1 MAGLTKPQLRAIDS
15 MRSHNVQIIAC
26 AGSGKTEVISRGIA
40 EIVRRGAAPSTIV
53 AFTFTEKAAEELKA
67 RIRYI
72 LKEMVPGTSGLGDM
86 YAGTIHSYCFE
97 ALKELR
103 PEYRSY
109 DVLDEAAR
117 VAYLSKPFNYYNR
130 LNLVGLEKAY
140 GLTKFVTVT
149 RFIGAV
155 EVFLNEGISASRL
168 TKIDPRMA
176 EAIDAYRAALAE
188 DRYLDFSTMIH
199 ELVTLLET
207 DRTARRDFQAKVR
220 YVVVDEYQDVNG
232 LQERLIRA
240 MAGRDTRVTVVGD
253 DDQSIYGWRG
263 AVVDY
268 IKNFPKAFPNVKTVT
283 LQDNFRSTAG
293 IVSLANGYI
302 AHNRSRLVK
311 KMIARGRMGHQG
323 TDIQYSHFETED
335 DQARFITRRIRELVG
350 SDFTGKDGKQFAL
363 GLGDVGILV
372 RSNADV
378 ERLLPFL
385 VQAGIDYVVDSG
397 ESVFDQVIVLGVLDI
412 FDWVFGL
419 PTQPLDTMV
428 GLYLSNLRDGT
439 RTVPAKAEILRR
451 IRAMKRRLDAIARK
465 GNRDYLPD
473 LGLQGLFHEL
483 LGELGIPQTVLTDAE
498 HFYLASL
505 SLAVSDYEKVWQ
517 RLRHSEYKYFR
528 GFVTAWAQ
536 YSYAVPGTQIGGIT
550 GRVKVMTIH
559 KAKGLEFPVVFIPYL
574 NRKRKPNPRASFIPA
589 KLFNSAR
596 YDGTEEDDRRVYY
609 VAVTRSQKYLFLS
622 GMEQDNTVQK
632 PREPAVMVAELDP
645 KLLSAPKVLRPPRS
659 GLAER
664 KPDHAFATTFSELT
678 AYGRCGYDYKLR
690 YFFGYNAGVPAAF
703 GYGTQI
709 HNILNLIHTRYRDK
723 TLSDRHVKKLVDKHF
738 YLRYAPGA
746 MSKNAK
752 KAAVRVVQNYVR
764 NHSHEFPTILETEKS
779 FEAAIGDTLIDG
791 QIDLIKRLDANG
803 RVQEVEVVDFKSDNA
818 LLYKPDSQHQV
829 RLYVAASRD
838 ALNLDPK
845 KATIQDLE
853 TGKKE
858 DVQIGPPEM
867 QETLKVLGGRIDG
880 IRAGKFVPVKSKQV
894 CPECDYRRICP
905 HAVK

>member
-1 MAGLTKPQLRAIDS
+1 MAGLTKPQLKAIEG

-40 EIVRRGAAPSTIV
+40 EIVRKGAAPSSIV

-67 RIRYI
+67 RIRHI
-72 LKEMVPGTSGLGDM
+72 LREATTGISGLGDM

-130 LNLVGLEKAY
+130 LNLVRLEKAH
-140 GLTKFVTVT
+140 GLTKFTTVA

-155 EVFLNEGISASRL
+155 EVFLNEGISA
-168 TKIDPRMA
+168 TKLRKADPRMA
-176 EAIDAYRAALAE
+176 DAIDAYRAALAE

-199 ELVTLLET
+199 ELVTLLER
-207 DRTARRDFQAKVR
+207 DGAARKTFQAKVR

-232 LQERLIRA
+232 LQERLVRA
-240 MAGRDTRVTVVGD
+240 MVGPDTRVTVVGD

-268 IKNFPKAFPNVKTVT
+268 IKNFPKAFPGVKTVR
-283 LQDNFRSTAG
+283 LQDNFRSTPG
-293 IVSLANGYI
+293 IVSLANSYI
-302 AHNRSRLVK
+302 ALNRSRLAK
-311 KMIARGRMGHQG
+311 KMVARGRMGYQG
-323 TDIQYSHFETED
+323 ADIQYRHFNTED
-335 DQARFITRRIRELVG
+335 DQGRFIAKRIRELVG

-363 GLGDVGILV
+363 SLGDVGILV
-372 RSNADV
+372 RSNADAD
-378 ERLLPFL
+378 RLLPL
-385 VQAGIDYVVDSG
+385 LAQAGIDYVVDSG
-397 ESVFDQVIVLGVLDI
+397 ESVFDQLIVRVVLDI

-419 PTQPLDTMV
+419 PTQPLNTLIM
-428 GLYLSNLRDGT
+428 LYLASLSNRG
-439 RTVPAKAEILRR
+439 RAAPAKAAVVLR
-451 IRAMKRRLDAIARK
+451 IRAMKRRLEAIARK

-536 YSYAVPGTQIGGIT
+536 YSYSVPGTQIGGIT

-574 NRKRKPNPRASFIPA
+574 NKKRKPNPRASFIPA
-589 KLFNSAR
+589 ALFNSAR
-596 YDGTEEDDRRVYY
+596 YDGTEDDDRRVYY
-609 VAVTRSQKYLFLS
+609 VAMTRSQKYLFLS
-622 GMEQDNTVQK
+622 GMEQDDAVQR
-632 PREPAVMVAELDP
+632 PREPAAMVAELEP
-645 KLLSAPKVLRPPRS
+645 KLLSAPKVLRPPMS

-664 KPDHAFATTFSELT
+664 KPDHEFATTFSELT

-709 HNILNLIHTRYRDK
+709 HNILNLIHTRYREK
-723 TLSDRHVKKLVDKHF
+723 TLSDRDVEKLVNKHF

-746 MSKNAK
+746 MSKNAR

-764 NHSHEFPTILETEKS
+764 SHSHEFPSILETEKS
-779 FEAAIGDTLIDG
+779 FEAEIGDTLIDG
-791 QIDLIKRLDANG
+791 QIDLIKRLDASG
-803 RVQEVEVVDFKSDNA
+803 RVQEVEVVDFKSDSA

-858 DVQIGPPEM
+858 DVRIGPAEM
-867 QETLKVLGGRIDG
+867 HDTLKVLGDRIDG
-880 IRAGKFVPVKSKQV
+880 IRAGKFIPVKSPHV
-894 CPECDYRRICP
+894 CPECDYRRICA

>member
-1 MAGLTKPQLRAIDS
+1 MAAR
-15 MRSHNVQIIAC
+15 NVQIVAC

-40 EIVRRGAAPSTIV
+40 EIVRKSAAPSSIV

-67 RIRYI
+67 RIRHI
-72 LKEMVPGTSGLGDM
+72 LMELAPGISGLGDM

-130 LNLVGLEKAY
+130 LNLIRLQKAN
-140 GLTKFVTVT
+140 GLTKFTTVA

-155 EVFLNEGISASRL
+155 ELFLNEGIRASKLRK
-168 TKIDPRMA
+168 TDSRMA
-176 EAIDAYRAALAE
+176 EAIEAYRKALSE

-199 ELVTLLET
+199 ELVVLLET
-207 DRTARRDFQAKVR
+207 DKAARKAFHAKVR
-220 YVVVDEYQDVNG
+220 HIVVDEYQDVNG

-240 MAGRDTRVTVVGD
+240 MAGPNTLVTVVGD

-268 IKNFPKAFPNVKTVT
+268 IKNFPKAFPRVKTVT
-283 LQDNFRSTAG
+283 LEDNFRSTSA
-293 IVSLANGYI
+293 IVSLANSYI
-302 AHNRSRLVK
+302 ARNRSRLPK
-311 KMIARGRMGHQG
+311 KMVAKGKMSPQRS
-323 TDIQYSHFETED
+323 DIQYRHFDTEES
-335 DQARFITRRIRELVG
+335 QARFIARRIRELIG

-385 VQAGIDYVVDSG
+385 AQAGIDYVVDSG
-397 ESVFDQVIVLGVLDI
+397 ESVFEQLIVRLVLDI
-412 FDWVFGL
+412 FDWVFGM
-419 PTQPLDTMV
+419 PTQPLDTLV

-439 RTVPAKAEILRR
+439 RTVPAKADILRR

-473 LGLQGLFHEL
+473 LGLQGVFHEL
-483 LGELGIPQTVLTDAE
+483 LGELGVPNTVLTDAE

-536 YSYAVPGTQIGGIT
+536 YSYAVPGSQVGGMT

-559 KAKGLEFPVVFIPYL
+559 KAKGLEFPIVFIPYL
-574 NRKRKPNPRASFIPA
+574 NKKRKPNPRSSFIPA
-589 KLFNSAR
+589 TLFNSAR

-622 GMEQDNTVQK
+622 GMEQDDTVRK
-632 PREPAVMVAELDP
+632 SREPAAMVAELDAA
-645 KLLSAPKVLRPPRS
+645 LLSAPKVLRPPKS

-664 KPDHAFATTFSELT
+664 KPDHAFATTFSELS

-709 HNILNLIHTRYRDK
+709 HNILNLIHTRYKDK
-723 TLSDRHVKKLVDKHF
+723 SLSNAELEQLVNRHF
-738 YLRYAPGA
+738 YLRYAPGQ
-746 MSKNAK
+746 MSKNAR
-752 KAAVRVVQNYVR
+752 KAAVKVVQNYVR
-764 NHSHEFPTILETEKS
+764 SHSHEFPTILETEKS
-779 FEAAIGDTLIDG
+779 FEAAIGDTLING
-791 QIDLIKRLDANG
+791 QIDLIKRLDATG
-803 RVQEVEVVDFKSDNA
+803 KLQEVEVVDFKSDSA

-838 ALNLDPK
+838 SLNLDPK

-858 DVQIGPPEM
+858 DVKIGNAEM
-867 QETLKVLGGRIDG
+867 QETFKVLVDRIDG
-880 IRAGKFVPVKSKQV
+880 LRAGKFIPVKSKQV
-894 CPECDYRRICP
+894 CPECDFHRICP
-905 HAVK
+905 HAVR